1 MLQSWQKVLEYAFT
15 VLNRVYYNNELPPIV
30 ITLQSSPRTNGHFT
44 LGKVWRAEE
53 NHLNEINIIV
63 Y

>member
-30 ITLQSSPRTNGHFT
+30 GIF
-44 LGKVWRAEE
+44 
-53 NHLNEINIIV
+53 HLHRCVTMFHLHGIYYISM
-63 Y
+63 